1 MMVDILKTLMT
12 AFVPEDK
19 TSSTA
24 KSKQNPKNVTSAY
37 EADAQELI
45 NGGDTNGSGALSRD
59 EIMALS
65 PLKSTA
71 KKSKV
76 AETLFFGK
84 ESGGLGVQEVAQL
97 LAAADTNRDGKLSEK
112 ERNNTFAKML
122 NDLDQGK
129 SVEETRANQW
139 ARELKAGVRF
149 SNAKLEKAE
158 ELFEKYEIPK
168 SRFTPPTT
176 DEVITS
182 EDDTEKTGWQAMLP
196 TILSGVTGLFNQPK
210 NRDTSN
216 TASPTLSADTSKAL
230 DPSTSQATLDLA
242 KQAAS
247 LGVPSLGTTS
257 PLGGTP
263 LLSAALPTPTLA
275 PSLSTFNTPLMTAG
289 TNTALPMLQN
299 PTFPTATPVLM
310 PSAAATLPASGA
322 WNPAVNTTPN
332 TAWNVAQVPGAT
344 PSGTTPFSFT
354 PSAGLPAGTSW
365 GTPPPVMLASTAN
378 PQYKGGW

>member
-19 TSSTA
+19 TSSTD

-129 SVEETRANQW
+129 SVEETYANQL
-139 ARELKAGVRF
+139 ARELKAGVRL
-149 SNAKLEKAE
+149 SDAKLEKAKK
-158 ELFEKYEIPK
+158 LFAKYDIPEA
-168 SRFTPPTT
+168 RYTPT
-176 DEVITS
+176 DETKKG
-182 EDDTEKTGWQAMLP
+182 ETDWKAMLP
-196 TILSGVTGLFNQPK
+196 TILPLVKELPFIKDLFNQPK
-210 NRDTSN
+210 KSDTSN
-216 TASPTLSADTSKAL
+216 TASRPLDTS
-230 DPSTSQATLDLA
+230 TN
-242 KQAAS
+242 QAAS
-247 LGVPSLGTTS
+247 LGVPSLGTN
-257 PLGGTP
+257 PLGGTS
-263 LLSAALPTPTLA
+263 LLSGALPT
-275 PSLSTFNTPLMTAG
+275 FNPLMTPG
-289 TNTALPMLQN
+289 MNTALPIFQN
-299 PTFPTATPVLM
+299 PTLPTATPVLM
-310 PSAAATLPASGA
+310 PSAVATLPTTPTSGA
-322 WNPAVNTTPN
+322 GNPAVNTTHN
-332 TAWNVAQVPGAT
+332 SAWNVAQVPSA
-344 PSGTTPFSFT
+344 TPFSFT

-365 GTPPPVMLASTAN
+365 GTPTTVMPTIPTIPTPLLTPAPVMLASTPN